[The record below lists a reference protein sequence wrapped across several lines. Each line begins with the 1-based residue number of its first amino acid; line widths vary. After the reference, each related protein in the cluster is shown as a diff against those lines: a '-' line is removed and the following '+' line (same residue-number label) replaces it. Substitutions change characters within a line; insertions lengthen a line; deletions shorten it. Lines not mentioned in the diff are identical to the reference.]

1 MTLIMSLV
9 YDFINSKTVTFV
21 RICYKILNIIR
32 LKRIMLRFMKNKIL
46 IPLIVLGALAAF
58 FSFKYSGSDSAGEEK
73 KVAVLETVMKAI
85 KEGHYSPREINDTF
99 SSHVYHKV
107 LEEDYEKK
115 FFTQQDINQ
124 LSKYEFQIDDEINSG
139 SLEFYH
145 AVNDIFLR
153 DVKNAEN
160 YYKEILKTPFVF
172 NGNDSVYVDG
182 DKMTYAAD
190 TNALK
195 DRWRTYLKYRVLAKY
210 VDLKNAQQKKI
221 DNKDTSLKLAKTD
234 AQLEVEARDAVRKN
248 QESYFKRLNKIK
260 EDDRFSAYINAI
272 TGTEDPH
279 TDYFPPRAKQRFD
292 EEMSGTFFGIGAQ
305 LQQDGGKIKIV
316 AIITGSPCWKQGELK
331 AGDEIMKVAQGSAE
345 PVDIEGYEI
354 DDAVQLIRGK
364 KGTEV
369 RLTIKEPSGAIKVIP
384 IVRGE
389 VQQEDIFAKSV
400 IIKSKGG
407 PIGYIYLREF
417 YSDFQH
423 INGRRSA
430 EDVKNEVVKLKAAGV
445 KGIILD
451 LRDNGG
457 GSLSDV
463 VDMAGI
469 FIDNGPVVQVRSS
482 DAAPMTLK
490 DNSNG
495 ALYDGPM
502 AVMVNENSA
511 SASEIMAA
519 ALQDYKRAVVVGST
533 TYGKGTVQ
541 KVIPLDEFLD
551 PMTRVKLNS
560 LAVADSNKLVT
571 TDAAENSLGA
581 LKITVQKFYRVTG
594 ASTQLKGVTPDIVL
608 PDPYVSANS
617 GERHDKAALRW
628 DVIPPS
634 DFKPSNSVGNVPE
647 LASLSQARIA
657 MDPTFRLIM
666 QTGQRVQA
674 EQQKNAYS
682 LNESVYR
689 KELEENNAI
698 TKKLEEL
705 QKKATPYEITNLK
718 EDMSRVSADS
728 ASVAKNND
736 WIKNL
741 KKDVYIAE
749 TVNIVNDMAKGGKK
763 VTINSKR

>member
-1 MTLIMSLV
+1 
-9 YDFINSKTVTFV
+9 
-21 RICYKILNIIR
+21 
-32 LKRIMLRFMKNKIL
+32 MKNKIL

-58 FSFKYSGSDSAGEEK
+58 FSFKYSGNDAAGEER

-99 SSHVYHKV
+99 SSRVYHKV
-107 LEEDYEKK
+107 LEDDDYEKK

-145 AVNDIFLR
+145 AVSDMFVK

-160 YYKEILKTPFVF
+160 YYKEILKTPFTF
-172 NGNDSVYVDG
+172 TGNDSVYVDG
-182 DKMTYAAD
+182 EKLAYTAD

-195 DRWRTYLKYRVLAKY
+195 ERWRGYLKYRVLAKY
-210 VDLKNAQQKKI
+210 VDLKNAQQKRV
-221 DNKDTSLKLAKTD
+221 DDKDTSLKTVKTD
-234 AQLEVEARDAVRKN
+234 AQLEIDARDAVRKN
-248 QESYFKRLNKIK
+248 QERYFKQLNKIK
-260 EDDRFSAYINAI
+260 EDDRFAMYINAI

-279 TDYFPPRAKQRFD
+279 TDYFPPKAKQRFD

-331 AGDEIMKVAQGSAE
+331 VGDEIMKVAQGTAE

-369 RLTIKEPSGAIKVIP
+369 RLTVKELSGTIKVIP

-430 EDVKNEVVKLKAAGV
+430 EDVKNEVVKLKAVGV

-482 DAAPMTLK
+482 DEAPMTLK
-490 DNSNG
+490 DNAKG

-502 AVMVNENSA
+502 AVMVNDNSA

-541 KVIPLDEFLD
+541 KVVPLDEFLD
-551 PMTRVKLNS
+551 PMTRVKLAS
-560 LAVADSNKLVT
+560 IADSAKIVDANA
-571 TDAAENSLGA
+571 TDNSLGA
-581 LKITVQKFYRVTG
+581 LKLTVQKFYRVTG
-594 ASTQLKGVTPDIVL
+594 ASTQLKGVTPDIML
-608 PDPYVSANS
+608 PDPYVSPNS

-628 DVIPPS
+628 DVIPPAE
-634 DFKPSNSVGNVPE
+634 FQPTNSVSNIPE
-647 LASLSQARIA
+647 LSALSQTRIA
-657 MDPTFRLIM
+657 NDPTFRLIM
-666 QTGQRVQA
+666 QTSQRVKV
-674 EQQKNAYS
+674 QQDKNAYS
-682 LNESVYR
+682 LNEKEYR
-689 KELEENNAI
+689 KELDDNAAI

-705 QKKATPYEITNLK
+705 QKKNTSYDIVNLK
-718 EDMSRVSADS
+718 EDMSRVNADS
-728 ASVAKNND
+728 ASIVKNKD

-741 KKDVYIAE
+741 KKDIYIAE

-763 VTINSKR
+763 VTVNNKR

>member
-1 MTLIMSLV
+1 
-9 YDFINSKTVTFV
+9 
-21 RICYKILNIIR
+21 
-32 LKRIMLRFMKNKIL
+32 MKNKIL

-58 FSFKYSGSDSAGEEK
+58 FSFKYSGSDASGEER

-85 KEGHYSPREINDTF
+85 KEGHYSPRDINDTF
-99 SSHVYHKV
+99 STHVYHKV
-107 LEEDYEKK
+107 LEDDDYEKK

-145 AVNDIFLR
+145 AVSDMFVK
-153 DVKNAEN
+153 DVKDAEN
-160 YYKEILKTPFVF
+160 YYKEVLKTPFTF
-172 NGNDSVYVDG
+172 TSDDSVHVDG
-182 DKMTYAAD
+182 EKLAYAAD

-195 DRWRTYLKYRVLAKY
+195 ERWRGYLKYRVLAKY
-210 VDLKNAQQKKI
+210 VDLQNAQKKRV
-221 DNKDTSLKLAKTD
+221 DSKDTSLKTVKTD

-248 QESYFKRLNKIK
+248 QERYFKQLGKIK
-260 EDDRFSAYINAI
+260 EDDRFAMYINAI

-279 TDYFPPRAKQRFD
+279 TDYFPPKAKQRFD

-331 AGDEIMKVAQGSAE
+331 VNDEIMKVAQGSAE

-364 KGTEV
+364 KGSEV
-369 RLTIKEPSGAIKVIP
+369 RLTVKEPSGAIKVIP

-482 DAAPMTLK
+482 DEPPMTLK
-490 DNSNG
+490 DNAKG

-519 ALQDYKRAVVVGST
+519 ALQDYKRAVVVGSN

-541 KVIPLDEFLD
+541 KVVPLDEFLD
-551 PMTRVKLNS
+551 PMTRMKLNS
-560 LAVADSNKLVT
+560 MTDSNKT
-571 TDAAENSLGA
+571 ADANASDMVGNSLGA
-581 LKITVQKFYRVTG
+581 LKLTVQKFYRVTG
-594 ASTQLKGVTPDIVL
+594 ASTQLKGVTPDIML

-617 GERHDKAALRW
+617 GERHDNAALRW
-628 DVIPPS
+628 DVIPPAE
-634 DFKPSNSVGNVPE
+634 FQPTNSVNNIPE
-647 LASLSQARIA
+647 LSALSNMRISN
-657 MDPTFRLIM
+657 DPTFRLIM
-666 QTGQRVQA
+666 QTAQRVKI
-674 EQQKNAYS
+674 QQEKNAYS
-682 LNESVYR
+682 LNEKEYR
-689 KELEENNAI
+689 KELDDNTAI

-705 QKKATPYEITNLK
+705 QKKNTPYEIVNPK
-718 EDMSRVSADS
+718 EDLSRVNADS

-741 KKDVYIAE
+741 KKDIYISE

>member
-1 MTLIMSLV
+1 
-9 YDFINSKTVTFV
+9 
-21 RICYKILNIIR
+21 
-32 LKRIMLRFMKNKIL
+32 MKNKIL

-58 FSFKYSGSDSAGEEK
+58 FSFKYSGSDSGGEEK

-145 AVNDIFLR
+145 AVNDIFVR

-221 DNKDTSLKLAKTD
+221 DNKDTSLKQPKTD

-407 PIGYIYLREF
+407 PVGYIYLREF

-430 EDVKNEVVKLKAAGV
+430 EDVKNEVLKLKAAGV

-490 DNSNG
+490 DNANG

-560 LAVADSNKLVT
+560 ISDSNKLAS
-571 TDAAENSLGA
+571 TDAAESSLGA

-594 ASTQLKGVTPDIVL
+594 ASTQLKGVTPDIML
-608 PDPYVSANS
+608 PDPYVSPNN

-634 DFKPSNSVGNVPE
+634 DFKPSNSVGNIPE
-647 LASLSQARIA
+647 LASLSQGRIA

-674 EQQKNAYS
+674 EQRKNAYS
-682 LNESVYR
+682 LNETEYR

-718 EDMSRVSADS
+718 EDMSRVNADS

>member
-1 MTLIMSLV
+1 MTLVMSLV

-234 AQLEVEARDAVRKN
+234 VQLEVEARDAVRKN

-331 AGDEIMKVAQGSAE
+331 VGDEIMKVAQGSAE

-369 RLTIKEPSGAIKVIP
+369 RLTIKEASGAIKVVP

-571 TDAAENSLGA
+571 TDATENSLGA

>member
-1 MTLIMSLV
+1 MTLVMSLV

-234 AQLEVEARDAVRKN
+234 VQLEVEARDAVRKN

-331 AGDEIMKVAQGSAE
+331 VGDEIMKVAQGSAE

-369 RLTIKEPSGAIKVIP
+369 RLTIKEASGAIKVVP

-560 LAVADSNKLVT
+560 FAVADSNKLAT

-718 EDMSRVSADS
+718 EDMSRVTADS

>member
-1 MTLIMSLV
+1 
-9 YDFINSKTVTFV
+9 
-21 RICYKILNIIR
+21 
-32 LKRIMLRFMKNKIL
+32 MLRFMKNKIL

-145 AVNDIFLR
+145 AVTDMFLH

-221 DNKDTSLKLAKTD
+221 DNKDTSLKQAKTD

-400 IIKSKGG
+400 IIKSKSG

-430 EDVKNEVVKLKAAGV
+430 EDVKNEVMKLKAAGV

-490 DNSNG
+490 DNANG
-495 ALYDGPM
+495 AIYDGPM

-551 PMTRVKLNS
+551 PMTRVKLSS
-560 LAVADSNKLVT
+560 LAVADSNKLTT

-594 ASTQLKGVTPDIVL
+594 ASTQLKGVTPDIML

-634 DFKPSNSVGNVPE
+634 DFKPSNSVGNIPE
-647 LASLSQARIA
+647 LAGLSHARIA

-682 LNESVYR
+682 LNETEYR

-718 EDMSRVSADS
+718 EDMSRVNADS

-749 TVNIVNDMAKGGKK
+749 TVNIVNDMAKGTKK
-763 VTINSKR
+763 VTVNSKR